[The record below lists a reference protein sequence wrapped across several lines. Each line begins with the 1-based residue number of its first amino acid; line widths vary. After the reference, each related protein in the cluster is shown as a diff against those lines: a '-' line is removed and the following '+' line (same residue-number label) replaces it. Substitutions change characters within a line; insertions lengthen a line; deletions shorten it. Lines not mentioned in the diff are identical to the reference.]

1 MVRKTKQ
8 MKIRTVKR
16 KQKQQS
22 QEKDFDHN
30 ERLKIQNLLLNAKTA
45 EDFVEL
51 GKKVVPEFIIETH
64 IEWLNLDDGEQVDYE
79 AIPKTPKGW
88 PHTMRQ
94 VLDRYTDF
102 ISYTANKFASNIE
115 DDVLGI
121 MLTNLVKAIDILAY
135 KIWTARLEAEEEQY

>member
-16 KQKQQS
+16 KQKQQL
-22 QEKDFDHN
+22 QEKDFGRN

-51 GKKVVPEFIIETH
+51 GQKIVPEFIIETH
-64 IEWLNLDDGEQVDYE
+64 IEWLNLDNGEQVDYA
-79 AIPKTPKGW
+79 AIPETPKGW

-94 VLDRYTDF
+94 VLDRYRDF

-115 DDVLGI
+115 DDALGI

-135 KIWTARLEAEEEQY
+135 KIWTARLDAEEEEY

>member
-16 KQKQQS
+16 KQKQVS

-51 GKKVVPEFIIETH
+51 GKMVVPEFIIETH
-64 IEWLNLDDGEQVDYE
+64 IDWLNLDNGYKVNYE
-79 AIPKTPKGW
+79 AIPETPKEW
-88 PHTMRQ
+88 SYTMRQ
-94 VLDRYTDF
+94 VLHRYKDF
-102 ISYTANKFASNIE
+102 ISYTASEFASNIE
-115 DDVLGI
+115 NAPLGT
-121 MLTNLVKAIDILAY
+121 MLTNLVKAINILAY
-135 KIWTARLEAEEEQY
+135 KIWRARLDAEEEEY